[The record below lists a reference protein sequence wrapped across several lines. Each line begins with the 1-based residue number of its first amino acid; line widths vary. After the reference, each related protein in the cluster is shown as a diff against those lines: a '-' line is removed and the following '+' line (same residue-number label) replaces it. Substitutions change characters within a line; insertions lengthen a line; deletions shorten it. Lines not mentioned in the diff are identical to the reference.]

1 MFLNTHMEST
11 LTQMNHMDM
20 CWMHEVPCQT
30 HLLVSK
36 NVNVIFLFKEE
47 SLILKNQDNFALKEN
62 AKKKFSSCSDAKTG
76 ELCVK
81 HFSTIVI
88 AFTTTSNQDG
98 YIVHCNHYVTQ
109 VTIQLG

>member
-30 HLLVSK
+30 HLSVSK

-47 SLILKNQDNFALKEN
+47 SLILKNQDNFAVKEK
-62 AKKKFSSCSDAKTG
+62 AK
-76 ELCVK
+76 
-81 HFSTIVI
+81 
-88 AFTTTSNQDG
+88 N
-98 YIVHCNHYVTQ
+98 
-109 VTIQLG
+109 

>member
-20 CWMHEVPCQT
+20 YWMDKVPCQT
-30 HLLVSK
+30 HLLVSN

-62 AKKKFSSCSDAKTG
+62 AK
-76 ELCVK
+76 
-81 HFSTIVI
+81 
-88 AFTTTSNQDG
+88 N
-98 YIVHCNHYVTQ
+98 
-109 VTIQLG
+109 